1 MDMSNKIDL
10 AELITKY
17 GTECFQDFEGFSSSE
32 EQELL
37 VNEIKKCS
45 KIFEY
50 KGAEFIQNLCD
61 IVLIKLVGELNE
73 GEFDITYYLTDLL
86 EYMVFWDDVLSCR
99 YLLKSGMN
107 WNEKEG
113 E

>member
-10 AELITKY
+10 VAEITKY
-17 GTECFQDFEGFSSSE
+17 STDCFQDFEGFSSSE

-37 VNEIKKCS
+37 IKEIKKCS

-50 KGAEFIQNLCD
+50 KKNKGYLQILCD
-61 IVLIKLVGELNE
+61 IVLLKIIGDLQE
-73 GEFDITYYLTDLL
+73 GEFDVTYYVEKVID
-86 EYMVFWDDVLSCR
+86 YMVFWDDVLSCR
-99 YLLKSGMN
+99 YLLKSGID
-107 WNEKEG
+107 WNKG

>member
-1 MDMSNKIDL
+1 MSNKLDL
-10 AELITKY
+10 ADLITKY
-17 GTECFQDFEGFSSSE
+17 GSETKQDFEGFSSSE

-37 VNEIKKCS
+37 MKEIKNCARY
-45 KIFEY
+45 FDY
-50 KGAEFIQNLCD
+50 KEPDYIQILCD
-61 IVLIKLVGELNE
+61 IVLIKIIGQLNE